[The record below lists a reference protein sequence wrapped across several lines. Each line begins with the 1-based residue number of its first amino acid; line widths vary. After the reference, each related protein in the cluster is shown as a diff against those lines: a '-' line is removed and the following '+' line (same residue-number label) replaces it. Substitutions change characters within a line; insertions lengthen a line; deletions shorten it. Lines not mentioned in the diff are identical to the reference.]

1 MLDLSIKCP
10 VPSVSREDCPFVT
23 LWPKKNEVPLFFL
36 LVSVLLESWD
46 KVEQQKV
53 VNERCL
59 FSLNTFSKYPLV
71 FQKKRVWQCIH
82 SSPPSDKLL
91 CPLVKLWQS
100 WR

>member
-46 KVEQQKV
+46 KVE
-53 VNERCL
+53 R
-59 FSLNTFSKYPLV
+59 
-71 FQKKRVWQCIH
+71 
-82 SSPPSDKLL
+82 
-91 CPLVKLWQS
+91 
-100 WR
+100 